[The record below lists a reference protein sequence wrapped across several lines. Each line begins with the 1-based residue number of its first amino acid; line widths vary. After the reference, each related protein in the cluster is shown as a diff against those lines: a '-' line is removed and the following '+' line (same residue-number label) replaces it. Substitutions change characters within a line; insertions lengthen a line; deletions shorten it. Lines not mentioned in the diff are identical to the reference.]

1 MVGCTC
7 ASPDALPW
15 IRDVFREC
23 VSSSIEL
30 TGFYLALLTIACWIA
45 AQWPQL
51 LYNCRVKRARGLS
64 PWFLIQWLAGDA
76 FNLIGCIDTGD
87 QAPTQTYTA
96 VYFVCSDVA
105 LLAQYLYYEGTS
117 DDTSSAA
124 SESESD
130 EGVRAP
136 LASRRRRPSS
146 VGARGTLGIIA
157 GFAATAAVGVALAA
171 TRGVSTTRA
180 GTSTF
185 ASSGGGAS
193 PSPDDC
199 SYNGNP
205 QWMQNFG
212 RGVGYL
218 AMLFYLGGRMA
229 QIAKN
234 KRRRSGEGLSL
245 SMFALAISANV
256 SYGVSILCASRTKAA
271 LLRSLPWLGGSFG
284 TVALDCAILAQS
296 AAFGTKRI
304 RERETSDEEE
314 DVDNGIRDEL

>member
-1 MVGCTC
+1 MPACAC

-23 VSSSIEL
+23 VSTSTEL

-51 LYNCRVKRARGLS
+51 LHNFRVKRARGLS

-76 FNLIGCIDTGD
+76 FNLIGCIATGD

-105 LLAQYLYYEGTS
+105 LLAQYVYYEGTS
-117 DDTSSAA
+117 GDDA
-124 SESESD
+124 SNASDDESESD
-130 EGVRAP
+130 EGGP
-136 LASRRRRPSS
+136 RRRRRQSS
-146 VGARGTLGIIA
+146 GSGRGALGIIG
-157 GFAATAAVGVALAA
+157 GFAATAAAGAVLAA
-171 TRGVSTTRA
+171 TSRGA
-180 GTSTF
+180 ATSTRDGTLF
-185 ASSGGGAS
+185 AERDGAS
-193 PSPDDC
+193 PNDC
-199 SYNGNP
+199 AYNGNP

-218 AMLFYLGGRMA
+218 AMMFYLGGRLA

-234 KRRRSGEGLSL
+234 KRRRSVEGLSL

-256 SYGVSILCASRTKAA
+256 SYGFSILCSSHTKAS
-271 LLRSLPWLGGSFG
+271 LIRSLPWLGGSFG

-296 AAFGTKRI
+296 VAFRMRRTVPLLASGGS
-304 RERETSDEEE
+304 SDDE
-314 DVDNGIRDEL
+314 DLRDELL